1 MPSHSTRH
9 TIARQWQLLKLLP
22 SQHPGTTSTH
32 LHRAL
37 TEAGHSTS
45 KRTIERDLNELSA
58 LFPLRCND
66 KGTPFGW
73 YLLPDF
79 DLHPLDPEQWADGEA
94 TATVAM
100 LDLYLWVDAGL
111 AEQLLQSPLSSDM
124 QIRRDEHGGGH
135 VSASVRDDHALLAW
149 LLAHAGRLRVK
160 RPHALRAAMF
170 ERLQQGLALNAS

>member
-37 TEAGHSTS
+37 SEAGHSTS

-58 LFPLRCND
+58 LFPLRRND
-66 KGTPFGW
+66 QGTPFGW
-73 YLLPDF
+73 YLLPEL
-79 DLHPLDPEQWADGEA
+79 DLYPLDPEHCADGA
-94 TATVAM
+94 GSTATAM
-100 LDLYLWVDAGL
+100 LDLYLWVDAEL

-124 QIRRDEHGGGH
+124 QMRRDELGGGH
-135 VSASVRDDHALLAW
+135 VAASVRDDKALMAW
-149 LLAHAGRLRVK
+149 LLAHAGKLRVK
-160 RPHALRAAMF
+160 RPHALRTAML
-170 ERLQQGLALNAS
+170 ERLQQATALNAS